1 MKLFNDFQS
10 YQLNFSGCYLDY
22 FKLIII
28 HFNHFMQLRET
39 LITVQNQT
47 AHCQIIIRFRQVEP
61 ESLIYLFYFQTG
73 RKHIFTFTQLL
84 TYIGRIIM
92 LILNIAG
99 KFLPPNPPKRRYPPY
114 HRIRP
119 PLQQSIFFCC
129 MNSFISLWADIV
141 SGTIG
146 TSFTLF
152 LQSTGFLN
160 ISDE

>member
-1 MKLFNDFQS
+1 MT
-10 YQLNFSGCYLDY
+10 FSLTNSILVGCYLDY

-28 HFNHFMQLRET
+28 HFNHFIAASGKL

-92 LILNIAG
+92 LILNIAE
-99 KFLPPNPPKRRYPPY
+99 N
-114 HRIRP
+114 
-119 PLQQSIFFCC
+119 FFHQ
-129 MNSFISLWADIV
+129 IL
-141 SGTIG
+141 
-146 TSFTLF
+146 
-152 LQSTGFLN
+152 
-160 ISDE
+160 

>member
-61 ESLIYLFYFQTG
+61 ESL
-73 RKHIFTFTQLL
+73 RRAES
-84 TYIGRIIM
+84 TYSRSPSC
-92 LILNIAG
+92 L
-99 KFLPPNPPKRRYPPY
+99 
-114 HRIRP
+114 H
-119 PLQQSIFFCC
+119 
-129 MNSFISLWADIV
+129 
-141 SGTIG
+141 T
-146 TSFTLF
+146 
-152 LQSTGFLN
+152 
-160 ISDE
+160 

>member
-28 HFNHFMQLRET
+28 HFNHFMQFRET

-92 LILNIAG
+92 LILNIA
-99 KFLPPNPPKRRYPPY
+99 KISSTKSSKETIPAVPP
-114 HRIRP
+114 IRP
-119 PLQQSIFFCC
+119 PLQQSFF
-129 MNSFISLWADIV
+129 SAA
-141 SGTIG
+141 
-146 TSFTLF
+146 
-152 LQSTGFLN
+152 
-160 ISDE
+160 

>member
-92 LILNIAG
+92 LILNIAEN
-99 KFLPPNPPKRRYPPY
+99 FFHQILQRDDTRRTTEFVHHYSN
-114 HRIRP
+114 R
-119 PLQQSIFFCC
+119 FF
-129 MNSFISLWADIV
+129 SVA
-141 SGTIG
+141 
-146 TSFTLF
+146 
-152 LQSTGFLN
+152 
-160 ISDE
+160 

>member
-92 LILNIAG
+92 LILNIAEN
-99 KFLPPNPPKRRYPPY
+99 FF
-114 HRIRP
+114 HQI
-119 PLQQSIFFCC
+119 LQRDDTCRTT
-129 MNSFISLWADIV
+129 NSSTTTAIV
-141 SGTIG
+141 FSAA
-146 TSFTLF
+146 
-152 LQSTGFLN
+152 
-160 ISDE
+160 